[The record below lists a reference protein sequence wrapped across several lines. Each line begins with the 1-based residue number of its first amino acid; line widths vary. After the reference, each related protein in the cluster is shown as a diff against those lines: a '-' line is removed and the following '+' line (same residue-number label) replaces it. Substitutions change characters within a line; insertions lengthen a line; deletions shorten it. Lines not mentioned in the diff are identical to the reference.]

1 MTPPAI
7 QQNLLV
13 PCPERLPPLADG
25 TGREVVLTMQSW
37 AAQYHRCAMR
47 NNGLIEVVKG
57 L

>member
-1 MTPPAI
+1 M
-7 QQNLLV
+7 